1 MSPELHLSRSDRDLQ
16 SLFSQRQVATLGT
29 LDEAGL
35 PSLSMV
41 PFAVLVERSGDASG
55 DAPGDTP
62 GETALILHVSELAAH
77 TRQMR
82 REPRVALLVMAGD
95 DAAETPQA
103 LPRVSLS
110 AVATFLA
117 PGSDRHARARAAYLA
132 RFPQS
137 ELMTQL
143 PDFQFIALAPT
154 AVRHVSG
161 FGAARSVDP
170 ADLARVLRDLRD
182 LRPGA

>member
-1 MSPELHLSRSDRDLQ
+1 MNADSRLSRSERDLR
-16 SLFSQRQVATLGT
+16 SLFTERHVAALGT
-29 LDEAGL
+29 LDEAGA

-41 PFAVLVERSGDASG
+41 PFAVLIGHADEVG
-55 DAPGDTP
+55 
-62 GETALILHVSELAAH
+62 GELALILHVSELAAH

-82 REPRVALLVMAGD
+82 QEPRVALLVTASE
-95 DAAETPQA
+95 DAADTPQA

-110 AVATFLA
+110 ATASFVE
-117 PGSDRHARARAAYLA
+117 PGTDRHARASAAYLA

-143 PDFQFIALAPT
+143 PDFQFVALMPT
-154 AVRHVSG
+154 AVRHVAG

-170 ADLARVLRDLRD
+170 ADLARVLRDLR
-182 LRPGA
+182 PGA

>member
-16 SLFSQRQVATLGT
+16 SLFSLRQVATLGT

-41 PFAVLVERSGDASG
+41 PFAVLIERSGDASG
-55 DAPGDTP
+55 DDP

-154 AVRHVSG
+154 AVRHVAG

-170 ADLARVLRDLRD
+170 ADLARVLGD

>member
-1 MSPELHLSRSDRDLQ
+1 MSPDLHLSRSDRELLA
-16 SLFSQRQVATLGT
+16 LFANRPVAALGT
-29 LDEAGL
+29 LDEAGM
-35 PSLSMV
+35 PALSMV
-41 PFAVLVERSGDASG
+41 PFAVLADEG
-55 DAPGDTP
+55 
-62 GETALILHVSELAAH
+62 ALVLHVSELAAH

-82 REPRVALLVMAGD
+82 REPRVAVLIMGGD

-110 AVATFLA
+110 AIATFLE
-117 PGSDRHARARAAYLA
+117 PGNDRHLRASATYLA

-143 PDFQFIALAPT
+143 PDFQFVALAPT
-154 AVRHVSG
+154 AVRHVAG

-170 ADLARVLRDLRD
+170 ADLARVLRAL
-182 LRPGA
+182 PGAA

>member
-1 MSPELHLSRSDRDLQ
+1 MSAELHLSRSDRDLQ
-16 SLFSQRQVATLGT
+16 SLFGQRHVATLGT

-41 PFAVLVERSGDASG
+41 PFAVLIGLPEDVHGEAS
-55 DAPGDTP
+55 
-62 GETALILHVSELAAH
+62 LILHVSELAAH

-95 DAAETPQA
+95 DAADTPQA

-110 AVATFLA
+110 AVATFLE
-117 PGSDRHARARAAYLA
+117 PGSDRHARASAAYLA

-137 ELMTQL
+137 GLMTQL
-143 PDFQFIALAPT
+143 PDFQFVALAPT
-154 AVRHVSG
+154 AVRHVAG

-170 ADLARVLRDLRD
+170 ADLARVLRDLR
-182 LRPGA
+182 PGA